1 MSVVTLMD
9 PGGRGIGCHLR
20 HASHFL
26 TSVRALTADLDA
38 RFHISHALAA
48 IRTGIANLGA
58 SCADDGV
65 HRGIADHEICRGLA
79 NFRTVDHQAQVFFL
93 DMFPP

>member
-1 MSVVTLMD
+1 MY

-20 HASHFL
+20 RASHFL
-26 TSVRALTADLDA
+26 TSARAPTADLDA
-38 RFHISHALAA
+38 SFHISHALAA

-58 SCADDGV
+58 GCADDCV
-65 HRGIADHEICRGLA
+65 HRGIADHEIRRCLA
-79 NFRTVDHQAQVFFL
+79 NFRTVDHQAKVFFL